1 MHVVA
6 LLVCLFDSVSA
17 HAYVNVCMYVCMYVS
32 NIVHGKALTFPEMR
46 FLLVYDTLKT
56 SDEGVKNLFMEMYDL
71 YTKAALNPFYDPNTK
86 LVSKSFGMKAMQI
99 GKRYL

>member
-1 MHVVA
+1 M
-6 LLVCLFDSVSA
+6 C
-17 HAYVNVCMYVCMYVS
+17 VCMYVCMYVS
-32 NIVHGKALTFPEMR
+32 EIVHGKALTFSEMR

>member
-17 HAYVNVCMYVCMYVS
+17 HAYVHVCMYVCMYVS
-32 NIVHGKALTFPEMR
+32 NIVHGKALTFSEMR